1 MHPTI
6 MDKTP
11 AGMIFD
17 INYYC
22 IEVKYLLLDCFKRK
36 SSRPPMSVL
45 LERISMWEPDKWNIE

>member
-1 MHPTI
+1 

-45 LERISMWEPDKWNIE
+45 LERISMWEPDKWNI